1 MQKLAATMATGQV
14 SAKTSAAAPGRIKE
28 RPLPTG
34 EAEKGTILMYVNEW
48 AATMQAAVALDAD
61 RFTICLGELEYDDPF
76 TAIISYDGQFP
87 QPWSRTDVRREIV
100 DVAYLDIG
108 GSEGFVPVS
117 LSNEG
122 DVYVVKEDRAEWS
135 KIPGAGVLS
144 EDAEG
149 FGAVHA
155 LVVDGARQYVVG
167 NSRQLYQRDGLG
179 DWQRISA
186 DVSHAEGYEAEHFGG
201 AIAVD
206 GALLIEAFQRPASE
220 TTVADLDPKRWENMT
235 QEQFLAMMDEDEGE
249 RSTRSRQQRLYT
261 YRDGSFTERSVPQ
274 DIVISGLYRDEDGS
288 VWLLGVNGLIM
299 RSRSDG
305 SFETLGFHGDT
316 ETLFSAARRAS
327 TLYFATD
334 DGLRSFDGHKLKVVK
349 PVMNSPSINQNVPVP
364 LKIQAFGNMLVY
376 FDRKHGVA
384 RWDGTDWKWVEIP
397 PELLERD
404 FKRPLLQTR

>member
-1 MQKLAATMATGQV
+1 
-14 SAKTSAAAPGRIKE
+14 
-28 RPLPTG
+28 
-34 EAEKGTILMYVNEW
+34 MYGNEW
-48 AATMQAAVALDAD
+48 AATIQAAVALDPD
-61 RFTICLGELEYDDPF
+61 HFTICLGELEYDDPF
-76 TAIISYDGQFP
+76 TAIISYDGHLP
-87 QPWSRTDVRREIV
+87 QPWSRTDVLREIV

-122 DVYVVKEDRAEWS
+122 DVYVVKEDRAERS

-179 DWQRISA
+179 DWRRISA
-186 DVSHAEGYEAEHFGG
+186 EASHAEGYEAEHFGR

-206 GALLIEAFQRPASE
+206 GALLIEAFQRPSSQ
-220 TTVADLDPKRWENMT
+220 TTAADLDPKRWENMT
-235 QEQFLAMMDEDEGE
+235 PEQFLAMMDEDEGE
-249 RSTRSRQQRLYT
+249 RSTRCRQQRLYT
-261 YRDGSFTERSVPQ
+261 YRDGSFTECSVPQ
-274 DIVISGLYRDEDGS
+274 DIVISGLYRDEDGR

-316 ETLFSAARRAS
+316 ETLFAAARRAS
-327 TLYFATD
+327 TLYMVTD
-334 DGLRSFDGHKLKVVK
+334 NGLRRFDGHKLDVVK
-349 PVMNSPSINQNVPVP
+349 PVLNSPSINQNVPVP
-364 LKIQAFGNMLVY
+364 LKIQAFGDTLVY

-384 RWDGTDWKWVEIP
+384 RWNGEQWAWVEMP

-404 FKRPLLQTR
+404 FGGAPRTP